1 MSDELAYSIWR
12 FLSEYPKKKKNGEAF
27 QTDFASLLD
36 KVKDYSIVARF
47 IDRVETASGILS
59 SPDLLVNVISCG
71 DIFIIFECKSGRKI
85 DIDVATAFFAKVH
98 DIAQKNEI
106 IITRTG
112 STYPLRYDCTKLYRV
127 LISLHEPSQD
137 ALGFCWGNGI
147 PVFYPAKLP
156 EGVVPVKVIRYKL
169 SLFEP
174 SDSNQEKTKEY
185 YLERIDDL
193 DDKMFSEAR
202 ENPKD
207 YRQLIREVK
216 EVTYG
221 VNTLINRRW
230 T

>member
-1 MSDELAYSIWR
+1 MSDELAYNIWR
-12 FLSEYPKKKKNGEAF
+12 FLVEYPKRKRNGEAF
-27 QTDFASLLD
+27 QIDFASLLD

-47 IDRVETASGILS
+47 TDGVETASGILS
-59 SPDLLVNVISCG
+59 PPDLLVNVKSCS
-71 DIFIIFECKSGRKI
+71 DIFIIFECKSGRRI
-85 DIDVATAFFAKVH
+85 DIDVAAAFFAKVH
-98 DIAQKNEI
+98 DIAHKNEMVI
-106 IITRTG
+106 FRIG
-112 STYPLRYDCTKLYRV
+112 NPNPLRYGCEKLYRV

-156 EGVVPVKVIRYKL
+156 EGVVPVKVIRHKL
-169 SLFEP
+169 SLFSP
-174 SDSNQEKTKEY
+174 SNSDQEKTKNY

-202 ENPKD
+202 EDPKD
-207 YRQLIREVK
+207 YRELTREVK